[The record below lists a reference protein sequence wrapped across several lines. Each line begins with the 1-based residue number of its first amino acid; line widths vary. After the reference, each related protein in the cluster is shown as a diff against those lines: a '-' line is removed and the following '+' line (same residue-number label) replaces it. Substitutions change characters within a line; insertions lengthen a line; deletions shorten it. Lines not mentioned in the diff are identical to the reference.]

1 MANIL
6 LKKAGIMTSLQDDG
20 RTGFA
25 ALGVPQSG
33 PMDSDSFYLANHLI
47 RRAGDSACLEIYMGG
62 IEMVFNADCQ
72 VVFTGAVGEIICQ
85 EKAISGNQI
94 ISIPKGAKVT
104 MKPPARGQWAYMAI
118 NGQFATEKI
127 LHSQSFYPGI
137 TEKGKFSNNEKIEF
151 HPGKETIPRNKAKIK
166 TPVFP
171 EIQSIEAYRGTSFAL
186 LQKNQQQSL
195 SQDTFTIS
203 QTQNRMG
210 IQLEE
215 RMNNDFNELI
225 SCPVY
230 PGTVQ
235 LTPSGKLLV
244 LMKDAQVTGG
254 YHRILQIKKSSLSK
268 LAQVRPSGKIRFKLI
283 SD

>member
-1 MANIL
+1 
-6 LKKAGIMTSLQDDG
+6 MTSLQDDG

-33 PMDSDSFYLANHLI
+33 PMDSDSFYLVNHLI
-47 RRAGDSACLEIYMGG
+47 RRASDSACLEIYMGG

-72 VVFTGAVGEIICQ
+72 VVFTGAVGKIICQ

-127 LHSQSFYPGI
+127 LHSQSFFPGI

-151 HPGKETIPRNKAKIK
+151 HPGKEIIPRNKAKIK
-166 TPVFP
+166 ATFFP

-235 LTPSGKLLV
+235 LTPSGRLIV

-268 LAQVRPSGKIRFKLI
+268 LAQVRPSGKIRFKLMPG
-283 SD
+283 